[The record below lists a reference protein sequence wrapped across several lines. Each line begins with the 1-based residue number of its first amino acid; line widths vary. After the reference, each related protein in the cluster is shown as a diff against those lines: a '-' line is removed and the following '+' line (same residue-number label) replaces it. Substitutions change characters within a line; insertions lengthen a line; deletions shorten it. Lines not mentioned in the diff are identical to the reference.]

1 MSNTAE
7 QFIETQGYLLFQEF
21 CDACRRDGYIGLC
34 HGTPGVGKTVSA
46 RYYANPKK
54 IASSRPRSPAD
65 GKVEKGVANK
75 TILYTPSVV
84 NSPGKL
90 ARELGTC
97 RSNFETALLRQLQ
110 KEEQPNL
117 ERQDQL
123 LDDRLQAAGRGSAAA
138 EERRGDAYRQYF
150 TARKEYQSRRRVIR
164 QTPMLL
170 VIDEADRLTMG
181 SLEQVRSIF
190 DQGGMGVVLIGM
202 PGIEKRLARYP
213 QLYSRV
219 GFVHEFCPLAETEV
233 RGLLDQGWLP
243 PGVQLPASALSDG
256 QALAAILRIAEGNF
270 RLLDRLLT
278 QIARILTINN
288 LQQVTPAVVE
298 VARDSLV
305 IGTD

>member
-1 MSNTAE
+1 
-7 QFIETQGYLLFQEF
+7 LRQES
-21 CDACRRDGYIGLC
+21 D
-34 HGTPGVGKTVSA
+34 P
-46 RYYANPKK
+46 
-54 IASSRPRSPAD
+54 
-65 GKVEKGVANK
+65 
-75 TILYTPSVV
+75 TPSRA
-84 NSPGKL
+84 SFSEL
-90 ARELGTC
+90 APRPLH
-97 RSNFETALLRQLQ
+97 AA
-110 KEEQPNL
+110 
-117 ERQDQL
+117 
-123 LDDRLQAAGRGSAAA
+123 RLQAAGCGSAAA

-164 QTPMLL
+164 QMPMLL

-219 GFVHEFCPLAETEV
+219 GFVHEFCALAETEV
-233 RGLLDQGWLP
+233 RSLLDQGWLP
-243 PGVQLPASALSDG
+243 PGVQLPANALSDG
-256 QALAAILRIAEGNF
+256 QALAAILRIGEGNF

-305 IGTD
+305 IGTE